1 MKEETVAVGRTVKK
15 RFWTAIAAGF
25 LAFGAMV
32 AVFGM
37 NMTAVA
43 MPLGGMGDF
52 YVELDEL
59 QGEDF
64 HLAPHIG
71 ETGEADEAPMVRNEI
86 GNVDITNLHI
96 YKDLRMPGTENWIR
110 INITSPSVSI
120 DGLIQDARLI
130 DANLDF
136 NDLAIEQSNTDEFTE
151 NWTQNAETITITD
164 AKIVTD
170 YLFQSVVSLE
180 GAEISVENIDEPETM
195 EPGV

>member
-1 MKEETVAVGRTVKK
+1 MQEETVAVGRTVKK
-15 RFWTAIAAGF
+15 RFWSAIAAGF
-25 LAFGAMV
+25 LAFGAMI

-43 MPLGGMGDF
+43 LPLGGMGDF

-71 ETGEADEAPMVRNEI
+71 ETGEADEAPMIRNEI
-86 GNVDITNLHI
+86 GSVDITNLHI
-96 YKDLRMPGTENWIR
+96 YKDLRLPGTESWIR

-136 NDLAIEQSNTDEFTE
+136 NNLAIEQRNTEEFTE
-151 NWTQNAETITITD
+151 NWTQNADTITITD

-180 GAEISVENIDEPETM
+180 GAEISIENIDEPEMT
-195 EPGV
+195 E

>member
-1 MKEETVAVGRTVKK
+1 MQEETVAVGRTAKK
-15 RFWTAIAAGF
+15 KFWTAIAAGF

-71 ETGEADEAPMVRNEI
+71 ETGEEDEAPMVRNEI
-86 GNVDITNLHI
+86 GSVDITNLHI

-110 INITSPSVSI
+110 INITSPNVSI

-130 DANLDF
+130 DADLDF
-136 NDLAIEQSNTDEFTE
+136 DSLAIEQSNTDEFTE

-170 YLFQSVVSLE
+170 YLFQSAVSLE
-180 GAEISVENIDEPETM
+180 GAEISVEEIDEPEMT
-195 EPGV
+195 E